1 MTSESSSSTL
11 LEQAAEAVITCS
23 PQKPAAEEVV
33 NELLKQEKVTS
44 QQKQRSNLS
53 QFVGTWRLCLITGTQ
68 KTRRKVGQALGAG
81 RYIPNWI
88 KIHLSYTESE
98 EKKLN
103 LEQFFETGQVEN
115 SVKFGALILT
125 LSGPIKLLD
134 KKNILAFDFTRI
146 QIDFFGKTFY
156 KGSVRGGVKAEEKFY
171 SDRINKQAFFAYF
184 YIQEKAIAARG
195 RGGGLALWG
204 REN

>member
-1 MTSESSSSTL
+1 MTSGSQNSIL
-11 LEQAAEAVITCS
+11 LDQAAQAVVTHS
-23 PQKPAAEEVV
+23 SQKPAAEEVV
-33 NELLKQEKVTS
+33 NALLKQEKATS
-44 QQKQRSNLS
+44 QQKQPSNLS
-53 QFVGTWRLCLITGTQ
+53 QFVGTWRLCFITGTQ

-88 KIHLSYTESE
+88 KIHISYTESE
-98 EKKLN
+98 EKQLN
-103 LEQFFETGQVEN
+103 LEQSCETGRVEN

-146 QIDFFGKTFY
+146 QIQFWGKILY
-156 KGSVRGGVKAEEKFY
+156 KGSVRGGKEAEEKFY
-171 SDRINKQAFFAYF
+171 GDRINKQAFFAYF
-184 YIQEKAIAARG
+184 YVEEKAIAARG

-204 REN
+204 R